1 MRMNYRNL
9 GLVLTLFLGG
19 ALVAQAQ
26 DQMKDTEY
34 KTIGQALGT
43 GAGTT
48 EVSTSLQQWFNR
60 ITIGGDLNVG
70 FVKTGAGGGQ
80 PNGLFYAGGNIY
92 GANLFIDAELGDGFW
107 AHSTLSVS
115 SAGLGVEELYVES
128 KDFLHTDGL
137 VSAKAGRMD
146 IPFVE
151 EYLWQFPFE
160 NPMVLRTTAWP
171 WDEDEGV
178 EAFGKAGQLSYV
190 AAVMS
195 GSSGTYAGADDSP
208 YLSLVGR
215 VGFDPTDW
223 LHLGASAMENGN
235 HASSAEAFNFVH
247 ITPVAGSPSKTV
259 DFQAYETDATVKIA
273 HLIKLSGDGGLVSI
287 DDVNP
292 YSRTLYYYYGQAQVN
307 LTDEFYVCGRYS
319 AIGTFDSTEGYK
331 FGGDYD
337 GAFGLAPTPGGIA
350 NFDTDSLSRVGVA
363 LGYKL
368 NDSTILKV
376 EVDDDTL
383 QMISSTPAF
392 EAAAA
397 GGNRYTYAGEVDV
410 KF

>member
-1 MRMNYRNL
+1 MKHRML
-9 GLVLTLFLGG
+9 ICGLAFFAVA
-19 ALVAQAQ
+19 ALSYGQTALQ
-26 DQMKDTEY
+26 DKEY
-34 KTIGQALGT
+34 QTINQALKPD
-43 GAGTT
+43 ASASSS
-48 EVSTSLQQWFNR
+48 STAMRQWFDR

-70 FVKTGAGGGQ
+70 FVKTGLAGTQ

-107 AHSTLSVS
+107 AHNTLSVS
-115 SAGLGVEELYVES
+115 SSGLGVEELYVQA

-146 IPFVE
+146 IPFGE
-151 EYLWQFPFE
+151 EYLWQYPFE

-195 GSSGTYAGADDSP
+195 GSSNTYSGADDSP

-215 VGFDPTDW
+215 AGYDPTDW
-223 LHLGASAMENGN
+223 LHLGVSAMENGN
-235 HASSAEAFNFVH
+235 HASSAIAFNFVH
-247 ITPVAGSPSKTV
+247 ITPVTGSPSKTV
-259 DFQAYETDATVKIA
+259 DFQAYETDATVKIS
-273 HLIKLSGDGGLVSI
+273 HVVKLSGDGGLVSI

-319 AIGTFDSTEGYK
+319 DIGTFNSTQGYN

-337 GAFGLAPTPGGIA
+337 GAFLLTP
-350 NFDTDSLSRVGVA
+350 FDTESLSRIGTA

-368 NDSTILKV
+368 NDSTVIKV
-376 EVDDDTL
+376 EVDDDSIGL
-383 QMISSTPAF
+383 ISSAPPTD
-392 EAAAA
+392 AAKA
-397 GGNRYTYAGEVDV
+397 GGNRYTYSSEVDV